1 MQRGS
6 GYGRRSEPADKQVP
20 AKGSKLGRRKKE
32 KINKKTDIYSKGA
45 KKMKR
50 KTLALIL
57 SVCFAVSLTACGTEQ
72 KDTQSEAVQTVSTAS
87 VSSRQEASKDIEWS
101 VASSSSSSSSEQEP
115 SEGTKGSETNGKH
128 ADMSRA
134 KMSLALRLSDSD
146 PIMTNAFFADDYTL
160 DDMAGGYYCLVMDDT
175 DATEKVREGDVLL
188 LTGANDG
195 YTKSGGVAIKITA
208 DNGSDGNGFVTFTG
222 EHFLD
227 GKYDKLADDST
238 AILQSVPA
246 N

>member
-1 MQRGS
+1 MFCR
-6 GYGRRSEPADKQVP
+6 
-20 AKGSKLGRRKKE
+20 
-32 KINKKTDIYSKGA
+32 I
-45 KKMKR
+45 
-50 KTLALIL
+50 
-57 SVCFAVSLTACGTEQ
+57 FAACGTEQ

-87 VSSRQEASKDIEWS
+87 VSSRQEASKDIAWS
-101 VASSSSSSSSEQEP
+101 VASSSSASSEQE
-115 SEGTKGSETNGKH
+115 STEETKGSDTNGKH

-134 KMSLALRLSDSD
+134 KISLALRLSGSD
-146 PIMTNAFFADDYTL
+146 PVMTNAFFDDDYTL
-160 DDMAGGYYCLVMDDT
+160 DDMAGGYYCLMMDDT

-195 YTKSGGVAIKITA
+195 TTKSGGIAIKVTA
-208 DNGSDGNGFVTFTG
+208 LGGSDGNGFVTFLG

>member
-1 MQRGS
+1 
-6 GYGRRSEPADKQVP
+6 
-20 AKGSKLGRRKKE
+20 
-32 KINKKTDIYSKGA
+32 
-45 KKMKR
+45 MKR

-57 SVCFAVSLTACGTEQ
+57 SVYFAVSLTACGTEQ
-72 KDTQSEAVQTVSTAS
+72 KDTQSEAVQTVSAAS
-87 VSSRQEASKDIEWS
+87 VSSRQEASKDIAWS
-101 VASSSSSSSSEQEP
+101 IANSSSSSSSEQEP
-115 SEGTKGSETNGKH
+115 TEETKGFGTNGKH

-134 KMSLALRLSDSD
+134 KISFALRLSGSD

-160 DDMAGGYYCLVMDDT
+160 DALADGKYSLMIDDT

-195 YTKSGGVAIKITA
+195 TTKSGGIAIKVTA
-208 DNGSDGNGFVTFTG
+208 LGGSDGNGFVTFLG